1 MLKFELGMILSDGA
15 TNHVEILRYNI
26 NEKLPEKCLQEI
38 DIVKGTYQLF
48 EISTQKMLTPLKL
61 FIKYKKLHDEDKI
74 HDNEIQ
80 KDLNVTWSD
89 INPKPNTGQ
98 DGTTTED
105 PNPSVITIGDGGRH
119 FEKDHI
125 YLKL

>member
-1 MLKFELGMILSDGA
+1 MILSDNA
-15 TNHVEILRYNI
+15 THHVEILRYNI

-38 DIVKGTYQLF
+38 DIIKGTYQLF

-89 INPKPNTGQ
+89 INPKPISGQ